1 LTVPNQ
7 RVTIKPVKRNIRQQ
21 AWREAVAKLLTAAE
35 ISQKRLAD
43 ELGFQRPNVTR
54 WLRGTVEP
62 TPASIR
68 AVNKAVATLLRQPQ
82 VEDCLLALALWD
94 RRIEGE
100 AITSDDLQSQFGL
113 GLDSLLQELDG
124 YFVASLEDLL
134 RGAVK
139 RGEIS
144 LLQFGALVVVSADVV
159 AENLLG
165 RLRGHVPR
173 RSLAEELLEVV
184 ESSGFDVKPWLR
196 PDEQIEVR
204 RVRDRFQ
211 LAVERVLRKYAPS
224 IAPLARQEIV
234 VGVLAAYD
242 AAKTSQG
249 QPGIPSPQRSK
260 QTRNTEN
267 HKDGSRLSASRRK
280 GRGKTQ

>member
-1 LTVPNQ
+1 
-7 RVTIKPVKRNIRQQ
+7 
-21 AWREAVAKLLTAAE
+21 
-35 ISQKRLAD
+35 
-43 ELGFQRPNVTR
+43 
-54 WLRGTVEP
+54 
-62 TPASIR
+62 
-68 AVNKAVATLLRQPQ
+68 
-82 VEDCLLALALWD
+82 
-94 RRIEGE
+94 
-100 AITSDDLQSQFGL
+100 
-113 GLDSLLQELDG
+113 
-124 YFVASLEDLL
+124 
-134 RGAVK
+134 
-139 RGEIS
+139 
-144 LLQFGALVVVSADVV
+144 
-159 AENLLG
+159 
-165 RLRGHVPR
+165 VPR

-204 RVRDRFQ
+204 RVRDRYQ